1 MKSEE
6 NGTITDIKLQNKM
19 LPKLVFRR
27 NEIISQKK
35 EYITSLETKNDI
47 KSFDQLLSEE
57 KKQLAELKVRI
68 VTLNKI

>member
-1 MKSEE
+1 MKPEE